1 MSSSCCE
8 VPPPSPD
15 SSYRRVLVIA
25 LAANVVM
32 FCVEVAASVFSGSSA
47 LAADAADFLGDAAN
61 YALSLGALAPAI
73 LGVILFITGGQ
84 LALGS
89 CDFSKDKAERFA
101 TLVTAAFAIWNVG
114 IAFIA
119 GFLLCLAARRRLLRL

>member
-1 MSSSCCE
+1 M
-8 VPPPSPD
+8 
-15 SSYRRVLVIA
+15 LVIA